1 MSACALIMGYPYAT
15 SKPKAADSAA
25 ICELT
30 RACVCRHANPKQQK
44 EKIMPDIKHSQTTQL
59 PALSPFVKPYMVP
72 RGVAWQQAYP
82 TILVE
87 ADGAVTIMRSPD
99 MEPEKDPY
107 DIEIVE
113 SAKAPQE
120 GDFDLV
126 LWDEVNRSEVAR
138 EPIFVEPEDFFK
150 KPVPDTLEACL
161 AELAD
166 LDRERAEL
174 AWRLAHWP
182 EPQASRRLALRDAR
196 IAELLR
202 AAAERGD
209 TTAQARLSLAAFTDR
224 RDDEALRWAK
234 AAKAESILARNIL
247 TVMGLEGRLPEEA
260 EESALALCPRMPW
273 VLAQPTLQAA
283 LHFQSAKGLLGL
295 ARSHQKRGGDAHV
308 EWIHR
313 YRKEAFEEMRRAAA
327 CGYALAQYHLGK
339 MLREG
344 LGTPCDEAEA
354 KRWFAAAAE
363 NGCPLAAA
371 ELDR

>member
-1 MSACALIMGYPYAT
+1 MPEI
-15 SKPKAADSAA
+15 
-25 ICELT
+25 
-30 RACVCRHANPKQQK
+30 KQTK
-44 EKIMPDIKHSQTTQL
+44 TTQPLAL
-59 PALSPFVKPYMVP
+59 PPFVKPYLVP
-72 RGVAWQQAYP
+72 RGVAWKQAYP

-99 MEPEKDPY
+99 MGPEKDPY
-107 DIEIVE
+107 EIDIVE
-113 SAKAPQE
+113 SSEAPQT

-126 LWDEVNRSEVAR
+126 FWDEVNRCEVVR

-150 KPVPDTLEACL
+150 KPEPDTLEACL

-182 EPQASRRLALRDAR
+182 EPQASRRLALRNAR

-209 TTAQARLSLAAFTDR
+209 TPAQARLSLEAFTDH

-247 TVMGLEGRLPEEA
+247 TVMGLEGPLPA
-260 EESALALCPRMPW
+260 EESAPALCPRMPW

-295 ARSHQKRGGDAHV
+295 ARSHLKRGEDAQA
-308 EWIHR
+308 EWIQR
-313 YRKEAFEEMRRAAA
+313 YRKEAFEEMRRAAM
-327 CGYALAQYHLGK
+327 CGYVFAQYHLGK

-344 LGTPCDEAEA
+344 IGTPCDEAEA
-354 KRWFAAAAE
+354 RRWFAAAAE
-363 NGCPLAAA
+363 NGCTLATA
-371 ELDR
+371 ELGR